1 MEQEKYLANT
11 FNEYKDFIKD
21 KQVSYII
28 KKTERIVCGVYMLS
42 HFVPLSE
49 NLHTELKK
57 TSHALLGHTSQFVSY
72 QTPTQEVINR
82 AHALFQHLS
91 ALLTLSYV
99 EGYISQS
106 NIELMKH
113 EINYLHKNIEELA
126 SRPATDAGQLQ
137 FKAEQFVIAQPKVKK
152 TITQTRDS
160 QSESVR
166 AQVSKTSKDTPV
178 LISKTPKPNS
188 VTPVA
193 KSAPKGDVLESRE
206 SRIIDVIRDKG
217 TVSIKDISTTI
228 FDVSEKTIQRTL
240 QALIDKGQIKKE
252 GERRW
257 ARYELK

>member
-42 HFVPLSE
+42 HFVPVSE

-72 QTPTQEVINR
+72 QTPTLEVINR

-113 EINYLHKNIEELA
+113 EINYLHKNIQELA

-152 TITQTRDS
+152 TTNQPARSDHE
-160 QSESVR
+160 QVH
-166 AQVSKTSKDTPV
+166 VSKTSKLRSV
-178 LISKTPKPNS
+178 QISRTPKPNLVVS
-188 VTPVA
+188 VE
-193 KSAPKGDVLESRE
+193 KSVPKGEVLESRE
-206 SRIIDVIRDKG
+206 SRIVDVIRDKG
-217 TVSIKDISTTI
+217 SVSIKDISTSI